1 MWVQSV
7 NEAISQV
14 ENQKSGIA
22 RIVATLPDD
31 VDVWSQEDWE
41 YYNLATSAIVEPF
54 SFPGAESDEAD
65 IYTEATEAN
74 GFGMVKANL
83 ADFPSKND
91 WIKVIDLLERV
102 GY

>member
-7 NEAISQV
+7 NEAISQA
-14 ENQKSGIA
+14 ENRKSGIA
-22 RIVATLPDD
+22 RIVASLPDD
-31 VDVWSQEDWE
+31 VDDWSQEDWE
-41 YYNLATSAIVEPF
+41 YYNLAAGAIVEPF
-54 SFPGAESDEAD
+54 IFPGAESEDSE
-65 IYTEATEAN
+65 YYYETTEAN

-91 WIKVIDLLERV
+91 WIKVIDLLERI

>member
-7 NEAISQV
+7 NEAISQA
-14 ENQKSGIA
+14 ENRKSGIA

-31 VDVWSQEDWE
+31 VDDWSKEDWDH
-41 YYNLATSAIVEPF
+41 YYLAAGAIVEPF
-54 SFPGAESDEAD
+54 SFPGAESEDSEYYYETA
-65 IYTEATEAN
+65 EAN

-83 ADFPSKND
+83 ADFPTKND
-91 WIKVIDLLERV
+91 WIKVIDLLERI